1 MPYWTMGKSLLI
13 DLGPEETVDT
23 LRKWDLKV
31 IQGARGYRF
40 SIDSILLANL
50 VHPPPRGK
58 VLDLG
63 AGCGIL
69 GLILARTYRDITVTG
84 VEIQPQLVSR
94 ARRNVVLNDLED
106 RIEILEGSYSNIE
119 GLLPGS
125 SFHYVITNPPH
136 RKLGTG
142 RINPSEEKA
151 ISRHEIYGGLEDVV
165 KAAHYVLMPKGKLGI
180 IFTATR
186 AVDLIHL
193 CRSYRIEPK
202 RIRFIHPFVDHA
214 AQSVFVEGL
223 KEGKEGEVHIEPP
236 LIIYSAPGVYSPQVA
251 QMLGED

>member
-1 MPYWTMGKSLLI
+1 MLI

-23 LRKWDLKV
+23 LKKWHLKV
-31 IQGARGYRF
+31 IQGTKGYRF

-50 VHPPPRGK
+50 VHPPHKGK

-69 GLILARTYRDITVTG
+69 GLILASIYRDITITG
-84 VEIQPQLVSR
+84 VEIQPQLVTR
-94 ARRNVVLNDLED
+94 ARRNVALNDLED
-106 RIEILEGSYSNIE
+106 RMEILEGSYSNIKS
-119 GLLPGS
+119 LLPGS

-142 RINPSEEKA
+142 RINPLEEKA
-151 ISRHEIYGGLEDVV
+151 IARHELHGGLEALI

-193 CRSYRIEPK
+193 CRSHRIEPK
-202 RIRFIHPFVDHA
+202 RIQFIHPFPDHE
-214 AQSVFVEGL
+214 AQSVFVEGF
-223 KEGKEGEVHIEPP
+223 KGGKEGEVHIEPP
-236 LIIYSAPGVYSPQVA
+236 LIIYTVPGVYSSQVA
-251 QMLGED
+251 QILGERPTEG